1 MTDGKTRPVKVPG
14 SEECLR
20 ILTGS
25 GCGDEVVEH
34 CKAVAK
40 LAVRIARRCGAD
52 EGLVEAGA
60 LLHDIGRSKTHGI
73 AHGIEGAKLASELKL
88 PQQLVR
94 IIEKHVGGGI
104 TRAEAARLGLPKK
117 DYVPRTLEEKIVAHA
132 DNLMDG
138 SKRIPVGET
147 VSQLV
152 RKGLTGPAEQVLQ
165 LHKELSEACGCD
177 VDEIQ

>member
-1 MTDGKTRPVKVPG
+1 MTEGKTRPVKVPG

-20 ILTGS
+20 ILSSS

-40 LAVRIARRCGAD
+40 LAVRMARRCGAD

-94 IIEKHVGGGI
+94 IIETHVGGGI
-104 TRAEAARLGLPKK
+104 TRAEAARQGLPKK

-152 RKGLTGPAEQVLQ
+152 RKGLTVPAEQVLQ